1 MLNNLFNN
9 EQRAVSFQTVWGAGE
24 PFGLQSEAGVS
35 VTTGKSFEIVAFFS
49 AVSLISDTIST
60 LPCGAYLRLGNT
72 RQPLSPRPVWLD
84 QPDIDLATRAAF
96 FQQVF
101 SALLVHGNS
110 YTRVFRDAQGQ
121 VVNLVNLDP
130 EKVEVERSAIGRKVF
145 RYEGEGKALTTDEII
160 HIVDLILPGDLKGL
174 SRVEKLKQAL
184 GLNIALSDYAARF
197 FGTGASASGIIEFPG
212 NLTQEQAKQL
222 ADGFDSRHRNG
233 TRRAH
238 RTGVLSAGAKFVKT
252 DSDPEKSQALES
264 RKFAVEEIA
273 RAFNVPLH
281 LMGVP
286 GTASYASVEQNALQ
300 FVSMTL
306 RPLAEKVEAAFS
318 RLLPGDAFIKFNFAD
333 LLRAD
338 VEARV
343 RSYSVGTQAGFYST
357 NDVRKLEDMPPVA
370 GGDQYRVPLANIN
383 LEDAQIITD
392 DKKVMMANR
401 LVNVG
406 FDPAQVLAALGLP
419 AIAHTGVP
427 SVMLQGVAQ
436 IDPEAPES
444 VYEAK

>member
-1 MLNNLFNN
+1 MLGNLFG

-24 PFGLQSEAGVS
+24 PWGLQSESGVS
-35 VTTGKSFEIVAFFS
+35 VTTKKSFEIVAFFS

-60 LPCGAYLRLGNT
+60 LPCGAYLRIGAT
-72 RQPLSPRPVWLD
+72 RRPLNPRPVWLD
-84 QPDIDLATRAAF
+84 QPDIDLSTRAAF

-101 SALLVHGNS
+101 SSLLVHGNS

-130 EKVEVERSAIGRKVF
+130 EKMEVERSKVGRKVF
-145 RYEGEGKALTTDEII
+145 KYQDEGRLLTGDDVI
-160 HIVDLILPGDLKGL
+160 HIVDLILPGELKGM
-174 SRVEKLKQAL
+174 SRVETLKQAL

-197 FGTGASASGIIEFPG
+197 FGTGASASGVIEFPG
-212 NLTQEQAKQL
+212 NLTSEQAKQL
-222 ADGFDSRHRNG
+222 ADGFDARHRNG

-238 RTGVLSAGAKFVKT
+238 KTGVLSGGAKFVAT
-252 DSDPEKSQALES
+252 QLDPETSQALES

-281 LMGVP
+281 LLGVP
-286 GTASYASVEQNALQ
+286 GTASYASVEQNNLQ

-318 RLLPGDAFIKFNFAD
+318 RLLPGDAFIKFQFAD

-338 VEARV
+338 LATRV
-343 RSYSVGTQAGFYST
+343 QSYSVGTQAGFYST
-357 NDVRKLEDMPPVA
+357 NDIRRLEDMEPVEQ
-370 GGDQYRVPLANIN
+370 GDQYRVPLANIA
-383 LEDAQIITD
+383 LADTQVITD
-392 DKKVMMANR
+392 DKKVLMANR
-401 LVNVG
+401 LVTAG
-406 FDPAQVLAALGLP
+406 FKPEQVLAALGLP
-419 AIAHTGVP
+419 VIEHTGVP

-436 IDPEAPES
+436 IDPENPQS
-444 VYEAK
+444 VYEEN

>member
-1 MLNNLFNN
+1 MLGNLF

-24 PFGLQSEAGVS
+24 PWGLQSESGVN
-35 VTTGKSFEIVAFFS
+35 VTTKKSFEIVAFFS

-60 LPCGAYLRLGNT
+60 LPCGAYLRVGPI
-72 RQPLSPRPVWLD
+72 RRPLNPRPMWLD
-84 QPDIDLATRAAF
+84 QPDVDLSTRAAF

-101 SALLVHGNS
+101 SSLLVHGNS
-110 YTRVFRDAQGQ
+110 YTRVFRDNQGQ
-121 VVNLVNLDP
+121 VVNLVNLNP
-130 EKVEVERSAIGRKVF
+130 EKVEVERSSVGRKIY
-145 RYEGEGKALTTDEII
+145 RYEGENKVLSGDEII
-160 HIVDLILPGDLKGL
+160 HIVDLILPGELKGL
-174 SRVEKLKQAL
+174 SRVETLKQAL

-212 NLTQEQAKQL
+212 NLTSEQAKQL

-238 RTGVLSAGAKFVKT
+238 KTGVLSGGAKFVAT
-252 DSDPEKSQALES
+252 QTDPEKSQALES

-281 LMGVP
+281 LLGVP
-286 GTASYASVEQNALQ
+286 GTASYASVEQNNLQ

-318 RLLPGDAFIKFNFAD
+318 RLLPGDGFIKFNFND

-338 VEARV
+338 LEARI

-357 NDVRKLEDMPPVA
+357 NDVRRLEDLPPVDQ
-370 GGDQYRVPLANIN
+370 GDQYRVPLANIA
-383 LEDAQIITD
+383 LADTQVITD
-392 DKKVMMANR
+392 EKKMYMLTQ
-401 LVNVG
+401 LVQSG
-406 FDPAQVLAALGLP
+406 FSPSEALAALGLP
-419 AIAHTGVP
+419 EIAHTGLP
-427 SVMLQGVAQ
+427 SIQLQGVAQ
-436 IDPEAPES
+436 VNPEDPEA
-444 VYEAK
+444 VYEA